1 MTRMNADLRPSAKSA
16 VRFMVSCLCPYRRHH
31 LSEAVRLGALVS
43 VVVSAVVAAHA
54 VVPQDAA
61 VVVHV
66 AAVAELPHVA
76 VAVVPAVAAPPLVAA
91 VVVPAV
97 AVVLR
102 LVRHEA
108 AVALVALDVQPSP
121 H

>member
-66 AAVAELPHVA
+66 AAAAVAELPHVA
-76 VAVVPAVAAPPLVAA
+76 V

>member
-1 MTRMNADLRPSAKSA
+1 MNADLHPSAKSA
-16 VRFMVSCLCPYRRHH
+16 VIFMVSCLCPYRRHH

-66 AAVAELPHVA
+66 AAAAVAELPHVA
-76 VAVVPAVAAPPLVAA
+76 VA
-91 VVVPAV
+91 VVPAV